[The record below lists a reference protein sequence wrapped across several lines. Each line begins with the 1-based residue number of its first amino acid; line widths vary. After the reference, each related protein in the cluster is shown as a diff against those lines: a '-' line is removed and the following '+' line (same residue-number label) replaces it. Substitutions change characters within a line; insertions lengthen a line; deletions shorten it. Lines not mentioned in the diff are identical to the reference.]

1 MRGNADKKRS
11 AHQPNHQNQSS
22 PSSQIMP
29 IPVQK
34 NAGESPPELL
44 DATGIRIGIAVARF
58 NSDITHK
65 MRDLCLARLAEL
77 GVTEDKIHTFETPG
91 SYELPLAARTLL
103 EPPIS
108 ADAVIAIGAVIRGE
122 TDHYEHIA
130 NAASQGLLRVS
141 DDAQKP
147 VIFGVLTTNTP
158 QQATDRINQAP
169 GYADA
174 AIEMVNRLTQLR
186 QRPRPIGIR

>member
-1 MRGNADKKRS
+1 MQVKT
-11 AHQPNHQNQSS
+11 
-22 PSSQIMP
+22 
-29 IPVQK
+29 
-34 NAGESPPELL
+34 AGKSPPELL
-44 DATGIRIGIAVARF
+44 DGSSIRVGLAVARF

-65 MRDLCLARLAEL
+65 MRDLCLDRLAEL
-77 GVTEDKIHTFETPG
+77 GVTPDRIHAFETPG

-108 ADAVIAIGAVIRGE
+108 VDAVIAIGAVIRGE
-122 TDHYEHIA
+122 TDHYQHIS

-147 VIFGVLTTNTP
+147 VIFGVLTTDTP
-158 QQATDRINQAP
+158 QQAADRIIQAR

-174 AIEMVNRLTQLR
+174 AIEMTNRLNQLR

>member
-1 MRGNADKKRS
+1 
-11 AHQPNHQNQSS
+11 
-22 PSSQIMP
+22 
-29 IPVQK
+29 
-34 NAGESPPELL
+34 
-44 DATGIRIGIAVARF
+44 
-58 NSDITHK
+58 
-65 MRDLCLARLAEL
+65 MRDLCLTRLAEL
-77 GVTEDKIHTFETPG
+77 GVNSDRIHTFETPG
-91 SYELPLAARTLL
+91 SYELPLATRTLL
-103 EPPIS
+103 EPPIA

-158 QQATDRINQAP
+158 EQAAERIDLAP

-174 AIEMVNRLTQLR
+174 AIEMVNRLNQLR
-186 QRPRPIGIR
+186 RRTRGIGIR

>member
-1 MRGNADKKRS
+1 MQVK
-11 AHQPNHQNQSS
+11 
-22 PSSQIMP
+22 
-29 IPVQK
+29 K
-34 NAGESPPELL
+34 NAGQSPPELL
-44 DATGIRIGIAVARF
+44 DGTGIRIGIAVARF

-65 MRDLCLARLAEL
+65 MRDLCLTRLAEL
-77 GVTEDKIHTFETPG
+77 GVTEDRIHTFETPG
-91 SYELPLAARTLL
+91 SYELPLAARALL

-158 QQATDRINQAP
+158 EQAADRINQVP

-174 AIEMVNRLTQLR
+174 AIEMVNRLNQLR
-186 QRPRPIGIR
+186 RRTRGIGIR